1 MVSADAAPQRLIPRW
16 FTALSVL
23 LLGFLA
29 VVFLVLAALASGPM
43 RPAVWALVVMTSALL
58 VAALSALARPR
69 RRREPEVRPDG
80 TRVLRAP
87 ALTVVAL
94 LVALAAAYVAAGWLA
109 WLAATDLAELE
120 APGASLVAVLGA
132 IGLVPDV
139 VRLLTGRL
147 HRWTLEVGPEVV
159 RYRGYRTD
167 VAYPRRDVRGGTIQR
182 RGPAGVRIDV
192 RGGTGPVVPAAALD
206 VPAEQVIEVLRNR

>member
-1 MVSADAAPQRLIPRW
+1 MVSVDAVPVRLIPRW
-16 FTALSVL
+16 FTAVTLL
-23 LLGFLA
+23 LLGLFTVLFLLLA
-29 VVFLVLAALASGPM
+29 VLASGPM
-43 RPAVWALVVMTSALL
+43 RPAVWALVVMVGSLL

-69 RRREPEVRPDG
+69 RRRELPVLADG

-87 ALTVVAL
+87 VTTGLAL
-94 LVALAAAYVAAGWLA
+94 LVALAAAYVAAGWIA
-109 WLAATDLAELE
+109 WLAVTDLDALE

-132 IGLVPDV
+132 VGMLPDV

-147 HRWTLEVGPEVV
+147 HRWTLEVGPETV

-167 VAYPRRDVRGGTIQR
+167 VTYPRREVRGATVQR

-192 RGGTGPVVPAAALD
+192 RGGGGPVVPAAAFD
-206 VPAEQVIEVLRNR
+206 VPAEQVLEELRRR